1 MLLILGVFVFRT
13 HYWLWHVAPGRNDIR
28 WPFKLKPTMTKL
40 YQYYDALQWKPMVD
54 DILMKHGFG
63 RDVTKLIMDYVD
75 SIEIPD
81 AADVEEKELCSLAA
95 IASTNQLSQLIMR
108 THAADLDHRTRKQYE
123 DAFDALDLGKDGLLD
138 DFELAISRI

>member
-1 MLLILGVFVFRT
+1 MIPIYTMNRLFSVLYPWIIVLYLSAHNNGIWSEMVMDSGHYFEIILLFIYIALQFVLLILGVFVFRT

-63 RDVTKLIMDYVD
+63 
-75 SIEIPD
+75 
-81 AADVEEKELCSLAA
+81 
-95 IASTNQLSQLIMR
+95 
-108 THAADLDHRTRKQYE
+108 
-123 DAFDALDLGKDGLLD
+123 
-138 DFELAISRI
+138 